1 MTQTQ
6 PALARRPFRLWPGV
20 AAAVLLVL
28 VRSVLPV
35 VAPDAE
41 MFGMSTALIATLG
54 GLIFSVLILVWWFFF
69 SRAPWSD
76 RLISL
81 AVIAVAMLATRPLTH
96 ISIQNG
102 FMNRMFYFSAPM
114 TVSLALVIWALA
126 SRNLS
131 AGRRRVAMVVAILAG
146 CAIWTLAR
154 TDGVLGG
161 ASVLHWRW
169 TPTAEERLLAQ
180 GEDAPKPLPPVPA
193 APEPSA
199 APVPLTATPAAT
211 PATPSKPEPAP
222 VSEKDAARGRPA
234 MSERATAAA
243 SRVEWPGFRGPN
255 RDSQVHGIR
264 INTDWS
270 AAPPVQLWRRAIGPG
285 WSSFAVSGDLLY
297 TQEQRGDD
305 ELVACYRVATG
316 EPVWRHKD
324 GVRFYESN
332 GGAGPRATPT
342 IHNGRVYALGATG
355 ILNALDARTGALVWS
370 RNAATDTGR
379 SLPGWGFTSSPL
391 VIDDKVIVAT
401 SGTMAAY
408 DLATGEPRWTG
419 PKLLGSYSSPHRVAI
434 EGVTQVVLLSGSGAA
449 SVDPASGAVL
459 WQHEWT
465 DGGTTIVQ
473 PAIIGGGDILITTS
487 SAMGGLGVRRLRVTK
502 GAASSWSVEE
512 RWTSNGLKPY
522 FNDFVIHK
530 GHAIGFDGNILASV
544 NLEDGKRDWK
554 GGRYGNGQ
562 LLLLPDQDLLF
573 VISEEGE
580 LALVGATPDK
590 YTEVAKAPALDG
602 KTWNHPVIVG
612 DILLVRNGEQMAAF
626 RLALMDR

>member
-1 MTQTQ
+1 MPKTTETI
-6 PALARRPFRLWPGV
+6 ARKPLRLWPGV
-20 AAAVLLVL
+20 TAAALLL
-28 VRSVLPV
+28 FVRYVLPA
-35 VAPDAE
+35 VAPGKE
-41 MFGMSTALIATLG
+41 IFGLETDLIGILG
-54 GLIFSVLILVWWFFF
+54 GLVFSVLIFVWWIFF
-69 SRAPWSD
+69 SRAPWPD
-76 RLISL
+76 RLITV
-81 AVIAVAMLATRPLTH
+81 AAIAVAMVAIRPLTH

-102 FMNRMFYFSAPM
+102 FMNRMFYFFAPFTM
-114 TVSLALVIWALA
+114 SLALVIGVAA
-126 SRNLS
+126 SRRLS
-131 AGRRRVAMVVAILAG
+131 AGARRAVIVLMILAG
-146 CAIWTLAR
+146 AAFWTLLR
-154 TDGVLGG
+154 TDGVFNGL
-161 ASVLHWRW
+161 SVLQWRW

-180 GEDAPKPLPPVPA
+180 GEEAPFDAAQGRPAELPP
-193 APEPSA
+193 AP
-199 APVPLTATPAAT
+199 TPT
-211 PATPSKPEPAP
+211 VAP
-222 VSEKDAARGRPA
+222 VSSSAPEASAMSEPGTKETGLA
-234 MSERATAAA
+234 MSERGTEPAA
-243 SRVEWPGFRGPN
+243 RVEWPGFRGPS
-255 RDSQVHGIR
+255 RDGVVHGTR

-305 ELVACYRVATG
+305 ELVACYRVSTG

-324 GVRFYESN
+324 AVRFYESN

-355 ILNALDARTGALVWS
+355 ILNALDARTGAVVWS

-379 SLPGWGFTSSPL
+379 GLPGWGFTSSPL
-391 VIDDKVIVAT
+391 VIDDLVIVAT

-408 DLATGEPRWTG
+408 DLATGTPRWTG
-419 PKLLGSYSSPHRVAI
+419 PKLLGSYSSPHRVTI
-434 EGVTQVVLLSGSGAA
+434 DGVTHVVLLSGSGAA
-449 SVDPASGAVL
+449 SVDPRSGAVL

-487 SAMGGLGVRRLRVTK
+487 SAMGGLGVRRLHVTK
-502 GAASSWSVEE
+502 GSGSSWSVEE

-562 LLLLPDQDLLF
+562 LLLLAEQDLLL
-573 VISEEGE
+573 VISEDGE
-580 LALVGATPDK
+580 LALVNATPDK
-590 YTEVAKAPALDG
+590 YTEVARAPALDG
-602 KTWNHPVIVG
+602 KTWNHPVVVG
-612 DILLVRNGEQMAAF
+612 DILLVRNGEHMAAF
-626 RLALMDR
+626 RLR

>member
-1 MTQTQ
+1 MPNTNETAVRK
-6 PALARRPFRLWPGV
+6 PLRLWPGV
-20 AAAVLLVL
+20 VAAVLLVFF
-28 VRSVLPV
+28 RSILPA
-35 VAPDAE
+35 VAPNAE
-41 MFGMSTALIATLG
+41 IFGMDAGLIATLG
-54 GLIFSVLILVWWFFF
+54 GLLFSVLILVWWFFF

-81 AVIAVAMLATRPLTH
+81 GVIAVAMVATRPLTH

-102 FMNRMFYFSAPM
+102 FMNRMFYFSVPM
-114 TVSLALVIWALA
+114 TVSLALVIWAA
-126 SRNLS
+126 ATRRLS
-131 AGRRRVAMVVAILAG
+131 QSARRMTMVIAILAG

-161 ASVLHWRW
+161 TSVLQWRW

-180 GEDAPKPLPPVPA
+180 GEDAPFDGAQGRPTGLPPVPTPTA
-193 APEPSA
+193 PPVSASAPEA
-199 APVPLTATPAAT
+199 AAIN
-211 PATPSKPEPAP
+211 AP
-222 VSEKDAARGRPA
+222 GTKETGLA
-234 MSERATAAA
+234 MSERGTVATA
-243 SRVEWPGFRGPN
+243 RVEWPGFRGPN
-255 RDSQVHGIR
+255 RDGVAHGIR

-270 AAPPVQLWRRAIGPG
+270 TAPPVQLWRRAIGPG

-305 ELVACYRVATG
+305 EVVACYRVSTG

-332 GGAGPRATPT
+332 GGAGPRGTPT
-342 IHNGRVYALGATG
+342 VHNGRVYALGATG
-355 ILNALDARTGALVWS
+355 ILNALDARTGAVVWS

-379 SLPGWGFTSSPL
+379 GLPGWGFTSSPL
-391 VIDDKVIVAT
+391 VIEDLVIVAT

-408 DLATGEPRWTG
+408 DLATGKPRWTG
-419 PKLLGSYSSPHRVAI
+419 PKLLGSYSSPHRLTI
-434 EGVTQVVLLSGSGAA
+434 DGVTHVVLLSGSGAA
-449 SVDPASGAVL
+449 SVDPATGAVL

-473 PAIIGGGDILITTS
+473 PAIIGNGDILITTS
-487 SAMGGLGVRRLRVTK
+487 SAMGGLGVRRLHVTREPESAPSTGGWK
-502 GAASSWSVEE
+502 VEE

-530 GHAIGFDGNILASV
+530 GHAVGFDGNILASV

-562 LLLLPDQDLLF
+562 LLLLADQDLLL

-580 LALVGATPDK
+580 LALVSALPDK
-590 YTEVAKAPALDG
+590 YTEVAKFPALDG

-612 DILLVRNGEQMAAF
+612 DTLLVRNGEHMAAF
-626 RLALMDR
+626 RLALLDR